1 MPPRV
6 STGDRDAEL
15 RQIRWCAAVQTLV
28 NSHCKLEENP
38 VGNVEPMQLVVQYLT
53 QAAFKLANLAKTAEP
68 IAMPIVGTDS
78 CGPID
83 ELPPCE
89 YDRTIRA
96 RR

>member
-1 MPPRV
+1 
-6 STGDRDAEL
+6 
-15 RQIRWCAAVQTLV
+15 
-28 NSHCKLEENP
+28 
-38 VGNVEPMQLVVQYLT
+38 MQLVVQYLT

-68 IAMPIVGTDS
+68 IAMLIVGTDS

-83 ELPPCE
+83 VLNESPPCE